1 MPKTYNS
8 LWAYIIDFENIYR
21 AYLCARR
28 CKRYR
33 TEVLKFSS
41 DLESNLIAI
50 QNELIWETWEPGR
63 WREFYIYDPKKRL
76 IQAPP
81 FKDRIVHHALVQ
93 VIEPL
98 FERKF
103 IYDSYA
109 CRVGKGTH
117 AAMYR
122 VLSFERQA
130 KQNYGHFYILK
141 GDISQ
146 YFPSINHKVLK
157 RIIRQTIRD
166 KDTLWLIDRIIDFG
180 GENGRGVPIGAL
192 TSQLFA
198 NIYLNEFDHFIKDE
212 LSVKFYVRYMDD
224 FVIIHTNKDYLKQLL
239 CKIED
244 FLWSRLVLR
253 LNLKTQ
259 IFLYTQGINFCGYR
273 IWPTHI
279 LPRKQTMKRA
289 KKRFKKFSEWRISL
303 DKIKASLMSFLG
315 YIKHCNAYHSTL
327 GTLKK
332 LVLRPQVAGI
342 HLRDKSRQ

>member
-1 MPKTYNS
+1 MPKTYNG
-8 LWAYIIDFENIYR
+8 LWAHIIDFENIYK
-21 AYLCARR
+21 AYLQARR

-33 TEVLKFSS
+33 TEVLKFSF
-41 DLESNLIAI
+41 DLESNLIEI
-50 QNELIWETWEPGR
+50 QNKLAWKTWEPGK
-63 WREFYIYDPKKRL
+63 WREFYVYDPKRRL

-81 FKDRIVHHALVQ
+81 FKDRIVHHTLVQ

-122 VLSFERQA
+122 VFNFERRA
-130 KQNYGHFYILK
+130 KRNYGHFYVLK

-146 YFPSINHKVLK
+146 YFPSINHQILK
-157 RIIRQTIRD
+157 MIIGRTIRD
-166 KDTLWLIDRIIDFG
+166 KDTLWLIDKIIDFG
-180 GENGRGVPIGAL
+180 KNGRGVPIGAL

-198 NIYLNEFDHFIKDE
+198 NIYLDKLDHFIKDE
-212 LSVKFYVRYMDD
+212 LGVKFYVRYMDD
-224 FVIIHTNKDYLKQLL
+224 FVIIYADKYYLKQLL
-239 CKIED
+239 SKIED
-244 FLWSRLVLR
+244 FLWNHLALR
-253 LNLKTQ
+253 LNPKTQ
-259 IFLYTQGINFCGYR
+259 IFPYTQGINFCGYR

-279 LPRKQTMKRA
+279 LPRKQTIKRA
-289 KKRFKKFSEWRISL
+289 KRRFKKFSQLYSEGKISL

-315 YIKHCNAYHSTL
+315 YTKHCSAYYSTL

-332 LVLRPQVAGI
+332 LVLKPPFV
-342 HLRDKSRQ
+342 S